1 MGPKKDK
8 KASQKKNESKDSGDQ
23 KQSKTSQKKKRT
35 LMPLRIE
42 MSSK

>member
-8 KASQKKNESKDSGDQ
+8 KASQKQNETKASGNQ
-23 KQSKTSQKKKRT
+23 KESKTSQKKRT
-35 LMPLRIE
+35 LKPLRIE